1 MSSNI
6 SRRSFLKGTVAGVAG
21 LAASRL
27 VGTPVQQAAAEA
39 SAEPQF
45 ASAQQA
51 SSALLNPQSCA
62 IFRYDDAPVMKDTKL
77 FTPWQFGGL
86 TIGNRLVKSA
96 AGSAYLPTETPENII
111 NEYTN
116 WAKGGV
122 KLVWIEDFINT
133 LPDFPAVYKIYGREN
148 SYLRELV
155 DAIHAQGSVCGY
167 QLSLMGASFSGF
179 QSKGPGDF
187 ECAHADDMT
196 YEELINLEQNFIDAA
211 KWLKEQG
218 VDAVEINAA
227 GNNIGQAF
235 LSRNRNARTDEY
247 GPQSFENRTRFLCDI
262 IRGIKEVNGKD
273 FPVQILIN
281 AIEENDENIGQNTQ
295 LTTVEENVQIAKMLE
310 ANGVDALH
318 LRCGPFGKHVAE
330 FAQDLYFTGYG
341 IAGTTGFGTQFD
353 FSRHF
358 QGKLNYENSGA
369 GILLNVVREIKS
381 AVSIPCGCVGF
392 VDPARAPKY
401 FVDSMENGDA
411 DFFLLTRP
419 LIADPEYVNKLMEN
433 RFDEIRPCNRC
444 MHCHFDYDEE
454 GNFYEHCRVNAT
466 HMRAYHPDVMPEGR
480 EVLPAETVKKVMVIG
495 AGPAGMEAAAVAAKR
510 GHKVTLVEKNGYL
523 GGLLL
528 FANAIKGPH
537 ENLENLNTYLKKQLE
552 LNGVEVI
559 TGQAADAAYVK
570 AAAPDAVILATG
582 GVRPEIGF
590 ASTSGTRVM
599 SIDDVARGVEGSE
612 IVILGSN
619 AQAVDVVMYLQAQGK
634 HVTVVTEDAA
644 DKLGK
649 GQSSWVRTFT
659 NPMIYARGTRVWQ
672 HAKLLSVG
680 EGTVT
685 FSGETGV
692 DMTIKADTVID
703 ARDMLANT
711 ALLAE
716 LEGIET
722 VAVGDCNKP
731 FNIAEAI
738 ASGNIAAR
746 NI

>member
-45 ASAQQA
+45 A
-51 SSALLNPQSCA
+51 SALLNPQSCA

-179 QSKGPGDF
+179 QSKGAGDF

-318 LRCGPFGKHVAE
+318 LRCGPFGKHVA
-330 FAQDLYFTGYG
+330 
-341 IAGTTGFGTQFD
+341 
-353 FSRHF
+353 
-358 QGKLNYENSGA
+358 
-369 GILLNVVREIKS
+369 
-381 AVSIPCGCVGF
+381 
-392 VDPARAPKY
+392 
-401 FVDSMENGDA
+401 
-411 DFFLLTRP
+411 
-419 LIADPEYVNKLMEN
+419 
-433 RFDEIRPCNRC
+433 
-444 MHCHFDYDEE
+444 
-454 GNFYEHCRVNAT
+454 
-466 HMRAYHPDVMPEGR
+466 
-480 EVLPAETVKKVMVIG
+480 
-495 AGPAGMEAAAVAAKR
+495 
-510 GHKVTLVEKNGYL
+510 
-523 GGLLL
+523 
-528 FANAIKGPH
+528 
-537 ENLENLNTYLKKQLE
+537 
-552 LNGVEVI
+552 
-559 TGQAADAAYVK
+559 
-570 AAAPDAVILATG
+570 
-582 GVRPEIGF
+582 
-590 ASTSGTRVM
+590 
-599 SIDDVARGVEGSE
+599 
-612 IVILGSN
+612 
-619 AQAVDVVMYLQAQGK
+619 
-634 HVTVVTEDAA
+634 
-644 DKLGK
+644 
-649 GQSSWVRTFT
+649 
-659 NPMIYARGTRVWQ
+659 
-672 HAKLLSVG
+672 
-680 EGTVT
+680 
-685 FSGETGV
+685 
-692 DMTIKADTVID
+692 
-703 ARDMLANT
+703 
-711 ALLAE
+711 
-716 LEGIET
+716 
-722 VAVGDCNKP
+722 
-731 FNIAEAI
+731 
-738 ASGNIAAR
+738 
-746 NI
+746 

>member
-419 LIADPEYVNKLMEN
+419 LIADPDYVNKLMEN

-559 TGQAADAAYVK
+559 TGQTADAAYVK
-570 AAAPDAVILATG
+570 AAAPDAVILAAG
-582 GVRPEIGF
+582 GVRPETEF

-599 SIDDVARGVEGSE
+599 SIDDVARGVDGSE
-612 IVILGSN
+612 IVVLGSN